1 MIKIFVGSSTAAKKQ
16 AKDFIDGCANPNVQF
31 VPWWEQFTAGRTLLE
46 ELTRIK
52 SEVNAAVLIM
62 SPEGVSTNSKGTQLV
77 MPNLNVL
84 FEFGFFYGTL
94 GKEKTIIA
102 KYGHVDLPSDLSG
115 YIHVNGSKFFKPNAG
130 VAVGKKTKTEFDR
143 WLDSLTSNI

>member
-1 MIKIFVGSSTAAKKQ
+1 MMKIFVGSSTSAKKQ
-16 AKDFIDGCANPNVQF
+16 AKDFIEGCANPNVKF
-31 VPWWEQFTAGRTLLE
+31 IPWWEQFTAGRTLLE

-52 SEVNAAVLIM
+52 NEVNAAVLIM
-62 SPEGVSTNSKGTQLV
+62 TPEGVATNTKGTQIV

-94 GKEKTIIA
+94 GKDKTIIA

-115 YIHVNGSKFFKPNAG
+115 YIHVSGSKFFKPNAG
-130 VAVGKKTKTEFDR
+130 VIVGKKTKSEFDR
-143 WLDSLTSNI
+143 WLSSLIGTI